1 MNTEILVVD
10 DDSAI
15 RDSIHE
21 FLTISEFKTVTAANA
36 EEALQHFKDRQP
48 DVMITD
54 IIMNGMDGL
63 ELTKTV
69 KSNYDAAVIIMTGYT
84 GNYNYE
90 DAIYKGADDFLFKPV
105 KFEELLLRLRRVL
118 RERQITRERNQMLDE
133 LKRMSI
139 TDDLT
144 QLFNSRHFYHQ
155 LEAEINRYKRF
166 GRPLA
171 LLLLDIDHFKQYND
185 THGHI
190 EGDRIL
196 VRVGK
201 IIAGSLRTMDTA
213 YRFGGEE
220 FTVLLPETD
229 IAAARSVAE
238 RIQNEVQRYFQP
250 PSSPQAITV
259 SIGITEYANDTIT
272 DFVKRADQAMYQ
284 SKDKGR
290 NRISH
295 LMPEA
300 TP

>member
-10 DDSAI
+10 DDPAI
-15 RDSIHE
+15 RDSIRE
-21 FLTISEFKTVTAANA
+21 FLTVSEFKAVTAANA
-36 EEALQHFKDRQP
+36 EEAIECFKNRPP

-54 IIMNGMDGL
+54 IIMDGMDGL
-63 ELTKTV
+63 ELTQSI
-69 KSNYDAAVIIMTGYT
+69 KSNYDAAVIIMTGYI

-105 KFEELLLRLRRVL
+105 KFEELLLRLRRVIK
-118 RERQITRERNQMLDE
+118 ERQLARERNQMLDE

-139 TDDLT
+139 TDHLT

-166 GRPLA
+166 HRPLS

-185 THGHI
+185 RYGHL

-196 VRVGK
+196 ARVGR
-201 IIAGSLRTMDTA
+201 IIATSLRTMDTA

-229 IAAARSVAE
+229 AEAAHTVAE
-238 RIQNEVQRYFQP
+238 RIQAGIARELQP
-250 PSSPQAITV
+250 ASNGEPITL
-259 SIGITEYANDTIT
+259 SIGITEYADDAVT
-272 DFVKRADQAMYQ
+272 DFIKRADQAMYI

-295 LMPEA
+295 LMPESA
-300 TP
+300 S